1 MRACCTHVVDWQ
13 RNGELFY
20 MRACCTNFFDE
31 QRNGERLAMRAC
43 YRYFRYRK
51 EMLRDLAR
59 MFFMEKSGNIWL
71 CMFYKFQG
79 HEMSP
84 TLIILLIHCQ
94 YARSIKITDFVSQ
107 ITVRLY
113 VVVSSHDKI
122 TLWQDTTL

>member
-1 MRACCTHVVDWQ
+1 
-13 RNGELFY
+13 
-20 MRACCTNFFDE
+20 
-31 QRNGERLAMRAC
+31 MRAC

-59 MFFMEKSGNIWL
+59 MFFVEKSGNIWL

-84 TLIILLIHCQ
+84 TLLILLIHSQ
-94 YARSIKITDFVSQ
+94 YTRGVEITDFVSQ